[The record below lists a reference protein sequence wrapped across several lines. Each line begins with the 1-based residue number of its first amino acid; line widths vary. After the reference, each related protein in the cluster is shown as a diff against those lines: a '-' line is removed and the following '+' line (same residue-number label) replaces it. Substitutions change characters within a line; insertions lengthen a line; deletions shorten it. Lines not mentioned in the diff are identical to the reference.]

1 MTIEEKIELNKQIRK
16 YKGDNSFVLS
26 IQKQLKTSKYLNK
39 VEFGKRQVKILSDKQ
54 YEAIINALS

>member
-1 MTIEEKIELNKQIRK
+1 MTIEEKIELNKQIRQ

-39 VEFGKRQVKILSDKQ
+39 VEFGNRQVKILSDKQ

>member
-1 MTIEEKIELNKQIRK
+1 MTIEQKIELNKQIRS

-26 IQKQLKTSKYLNK
+26 IQKQLKTSKYLTK
-39 VEFGKRQVKILSDKQ
+39 VDFGNRQIKILSDKQ